1 MGQSVRT
8 NQSRM
13 VIEMSELPFTSTA
26 PALVFGGSRG
36 MGAAI
41 VRRLAAEGR
50 PAAFT
55 YASSPDK
62 AADVAREIEDA
73 GGTALAIQADSAD
86 AEAVRRAVETAV
98 EHFGK
103 LGVLVVN
110 AGVLISGTVDQFAIP
125 DFDRMLAVNVRG
137 VFTAIHH
144 AAPHLLDGGRIIT
157 IGSNTAERIG
167 GPGSSVYAMTKAAVA
182 QLVRGASLDFAPRG
196 ITVNNVQPGPV
207 ETDMTADL
215 MDYIRPRLPL
225 GRIGKAEE
233 IADLVAWLAGP
244 GAGYMTG
251 ASLTIDGGWTA

>member
-1 MGQSVRT
+1 
-8 NQSRM
+8 
-13 VIEMSELPFTSTA
+13 MSASAFSSTA

-50 PAAFT
+50 PVAFT
-55 YASSPDK
+55 YVSSPDK
-62 AADVAREIEDA
+62 ATALVQNIEIA
-73 GGTALAIQADSAD
+73 GGAALAIQADSAD
-86 AEAVRRAVETAV
+86 AEPVRRAVVAAV
-98 EHFGK
+98 ERFGK
-103 LGVLVVN
+103 PGVLVVN
-110 AGVLISGTVDQFAIP
+110 AGVLISGTIDQFP
-125 DFDRMLAVNVRG
+125 VDDFDRMLAVNVRG
-137 VFTAIHH
+137 VFAAIHY

-182 QLVRGASLDFAPRG
+182 QLVRGASLDFAPRQ

-215 MDYIRPRLPL
+215 MDYIRPKLPL
-225 GRIGKAEE
+225 GRIGKADE